1 MPVPNHQFLS
11 LWDFFSKVFVPLN
24 RLELP
29 LKALHKHTC
38 DTIEKAILGNLGKS
52 FLIINVPPRVGKTKM
67 VEAATASARPRM
79 RLLPRNGSRYHGA
92 LSTTTTRS
100 PPGHGWC

>member
-1 MPVPNHQFLS
+1 MPVSKHQFLS

-52 FLIINVPPRVGKTKM
+52 FLKESINNLHRGKNVTILNNNIEDRKS
-67 VEAATASARPRM
+67 VV
-79 RLLPRNGSRYHGA
+79 
-92 LSTTTTRS
+92 
-100 PPGHGWC
+100 